1 MATDKQS
8 GFGYVVG
15 IIVIGIV
22 MLISK
27 VINYKNIYDILYLI
41 AVIITI
47 IRCVIIKISNRKLYR

>member
-1 MATDKQS
+1 MTTDKQS

-15 IIVIGIV
+15 IIVIGII

-27 VINYKNIYDILYLI
+27 VINHKNIYDILYLI

-47 IRCVIIKISNRKLYR
+47 IRCVISKISNRKLYQ

>member
-1 MATDKQS
+1 MTTDKQS

>member
-1 MATDKQS
+1 MTTDKQS

-15 IIVIGIV
+15 VIVIGIV

-27 VINYKNIYDILYLI
+27 VINYKDIYDILYLI

-47 IRCVIIKISNRKLYR
+47 IRCVIIKISDRKLYR

>member
-1 MATDKQS
+1 MTTDKQS

-15 IIVIGIV
+15 IIVIGII

-47 IRCVIIKISNRKLYR
+47 IRCVIIKISNRKLYQ

>member
-1 MATDKQS
+1 MTTDKQS

-15 IIVIGIV
+15 IIVIGII

-27 VINYKNIYDILYLI
+27 VINHKNIYDILYLI

-47 IRCVIIKISNRKLYR
+47 IRCVIIKISNRKLYQ